1 MEFYLFLFKKKT
13 KCLQIRKFLRIFAAI
28 IHYIKNNNL
37 NFTDM
42 KKEEEKKKDEKKI
55 SNEDLENVNG
65 GRGKKIES

>member
-1 MEFYLFLFKKKT
+1 M
-13 KCLQIRKFLRIFAAI
+13 QIRKFLRIFAAI

-55 SNEDLENVNG
+55 SEEDLENVNG
-65 GRGKKIES
+65 GLRVFV